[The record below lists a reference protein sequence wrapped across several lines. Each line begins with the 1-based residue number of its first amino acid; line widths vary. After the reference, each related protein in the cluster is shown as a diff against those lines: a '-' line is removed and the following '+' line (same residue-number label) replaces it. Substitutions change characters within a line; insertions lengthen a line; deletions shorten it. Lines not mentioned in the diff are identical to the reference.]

1 MHPRI
6 GIGFDSRESPWYY
19 RERTDG
25 RRWLDPYMGRVYFQG
40 EPQFLFLNRLPP
52 EDEDRMEVVASVCQL
67 LWKNPANVARNDPEL
82 FDLVVGRLRGE
93 EP

>member
-1 MHPRI
+1 
-6 GIGFDSRESPWYY
+6 
-19 RERTDG
+19 
-25 RRWLDPYMGRVYFQG
+25 MGRVYFEGQPG
-40 EPQFLFLNRLPP
+40 WLRLDRLAP